1 MTCPH
6 TPSGCNYPE
15 GECAGLCTITIKPTT
30 TMKFT
35 TTITN
40 EDGTPAVVFH
50 AKTQQDADANA
61 AYTSACVLR
70 FAGMPID
77 VIQNMPKAG
86 VPGLA
91 LELGRY
97 VAMEEAIHLAAVSDL
112 HWETLRQEIL
122 MMRDETNN
130 VH

>member
-15 GECAGLCTITIKPTT
+15 GECAGLCTITIKPIT

-35 TTITN
+35 TTIPN
-40 EDGTPAVVFH
+40 PDGTPAVVFH
-50 AKTQQDADANA
+50 AKTQQEAEAAA

-70 FAGMPID
+70 FDGMPID
-77 VIQNMPKAG
+77 VIQNMPLSG

-91 LELGRY
+91 LELSRY
-97 VAMEEAIHLAAVSDL
+97 VAMEEAIQLAATSDL
-112 HWETLRQEIL
+112 DWETLRQTIL
-122 MMRDETNN
+122 MLRDETNT